1 MSVTSRR
8 LRLGMVGGGLGGN
21 IGKCHRAS
29 ALMDG
34 QWDLVAGALSRN
46 TSVAEES
53 ARLWLISPER
63 SYSSFE
69 IMAKAESA
77 REDKIDAVAICTT
90 NDTHHEI
97 ACAFMENGIH
107 VICEKP
113 LTTSEDKAEDLV
125 RRSREANL
133 VFAVTYNYS
142 GYPMVRMARDLVSA
156 GALGTLRTVAVEY
169 VSQYQAQGAKDWQ
182 NDPGKSGPLGAI
194 AGTGTHAHHLAEF
207 VTGQRIV
214 ELSADLASLAEGNRL
229 DDHAT
234 IHLRFSQGARG
245 SLWCT
250 TVAAGNE
257 NGLRIRVYGSLGG
270 LEWSQEHPNHM
281 VFTRLNQQPRILSR
295 GGFEQTAS
303 AIAAT
308 RLPSGHP
315 EGYLEAFA
323 NIYKDIAAAIW
334 SRAPNPSLACRS
346 LLPTVEDGARGVN
359 FMFAT
364 LRSSRQESRF
374 VSTGLPYLGD

>member
-8 LRLGMVGGGLGGN
+8 LRLGMVGGGLGGT

-113 LTTSEDKAEDLV
+113 LTTSEDKAE
-125 RRSREANL
+125 
-133 VFAVTYNYS
+133 
-142 GYPMVRMARDLVSA
+142 
-156 GALGTLRTVAVEY
+156 
-169 VSQYQAQGAKDWQ
+169 
-182 NDPGKSGPLGAI
+182 
-194 AGTGTHAHHLAEF
+194 
-207 VTGQRIV
+207 
-214 ELSADLASLAEGNRL
+214 
-229 DDHAT
+229 
-234 IHLRFSQGARG
+234 
-245 SLWCT
+245 
-250 TVAAGNE
+250 
-257 NGLRIRVYGSLGG
+257 
-270 LEWSQEHPNHM
+270 
-281 VFTRLNQQPRILSR
+281 
-295 GGFEQTAS
+295 
-303 AIAAT
+303 
-308 RLPSGHP
+308 
-315 EGYLEAFA
+315 
-323 NIYKDIAAAIW
+323 
-334 SRAPNPSLACRS
+334 
-346 LLPTVEDGARGVN
+346 
-359 FMFAT
+359 
-364 LRSSRQESRF
+364 
-374 VSTGLPYLGD
+374 

>member
-1 MSVTSRR
+1 
-8 LRLGMVGGGLGGN
+8 
-21 IGKCHRAS
+21 
-29 ALMDG
+29 MDG

-234 IHLRFSQGARG
+234 IHLRFSLGARG